1 MDYGNIKFLHV
12 VRLNEIAD
20 LLTAKGDKYVF
31 PKLDGTNATVWAD
44 NEGVIHAGSRNRE
57 LSMDKDNAGFYKH
70 VMESDTM
77 GPICQFC
84 LENPFMVVCGEWLG
98 GKAGHIK
105 SYLNKEFYVFDMK
118 LATIGNSE
126 TEKHFGYLPYNSY
139 SKALAKYG
147 YQYIIP
153 PLRVYRDG
161 ENVTVEDIA
170 SIADE
175 NHFNLPDDVIG
186 EGVVVKNYS
195 YLSRFGNY
203 EEGKIVREE
212 FKERKGQKSTN
223 DIPKGS
229 NIEQAIV
236 DDLVSASDIQ
246 KCINKVS
253 DILGQEFSKNNGKMV
268 GMVMEMAF
276 SDLLSEEFNV
286 IAKKYGKYPIV
297 LKDVKKFMCDK
308 VRSTIGL

>member
-12 VRLNEIAD
+12 VRLDEVSD

-70 VMESDTM
+70 VMESETM

-84 LENPFMVVCGEWLG
+84 LDNPFMVVCGEWLG

-105 SYLNKEFYVFDMK
+105 SYLNKEFYVFDVK

-126 TEKHFGYLPYNSY
+126 TKKRFGYLPYNSY
-139 SKALAKYG
+139 SKALANYG

-153 PLRVYRDG
+153 PLRVYIDG
-161 ENVTVEDIA
+161 ENVTVEDVA
-170 SIADE
+170 ELAES
-175 NHFNLPDDVIG
+175 NHFNLPDDVVG

-203 EEGKIVREE
+203 EEGKIVRAE
-212 FKERKGQKSTN
+212 FKERKGQKSN
-223 DIPKGS
+223 KSIAENS

-236 DDLVSASDIQ
+236 DDLVSSSDIQ

-253 DILGQEFSKNNGKMV
+253 DILGEEFSKSNGKMV

-276 SDLLSEEFNV
+276 SDLISEEANV

-297 LKDVKKFMCDK
+297 FNDVKKFVYAK
-308 VRSTIGL
+308 VRSVIGL

>member
-1 MDYGNIKFLHV
+1 MNYGNIKFLHV
-12 VRLNEIAD
+12 VRLNEITD

-84 LENPFMVVCGEWLG
+84 LDNPFMVVCGEWLG

-297 LKDVKKFMCDK
+297 LKDVKKFTCDK
-308 VRSTIGL
+308 VRLTIGL

>member
-1 MDYGNIKFLHV
+1 MNYGNIKFLHV
-12 VRLNEIAD
+12 VRLNEIPD
-20 LLTAKGDKYVF
+20 LLTTKGDKYVF

-84 LENPFMVVCGEWLG
+84 LDNPFMVVCGEWLG

-105 SYLNKEFYVFDMK
+105 SYLNKEFYVFDIK

-170 SIADE
+170 SVADE
-175 NHFNLPDDVIG
+175 NHFNLPDDIIG
-186 EGVVVKNYS
+186 EGVVVKNYN

-223 DIPKGS
+223 DIQKGS

-253 DILGQEFSKNNGKMV
+253 DVLGEEFSKSNGKMV

-297 LKDVKKFMCDK
+297 LKDVRKFTCDK

>member
-1 MDYGNIKFLHV
+1 MNYGNIKFLHV
-12 VRLNEIAD
+12 VRLNEVPDI
-20 LLTAKGDKYVF
+20 LTTKGNKYVF

-44 NEGVIHAGSRNRE
+44 DKGVIHAGSRNRE

-70 VMESDTM
+70 VMESETM

-84 LENPFMVVCGEWLG
+84 LDNPFMVVCGEWLG

-126 TEKHFGYLPYNSY
+126 TEKHFGYLPYDVY
-139 SKALAKYG
+139 AKSLGEYG

-153 PLRVYRDG
+153 PLRVYNSD
-161 ENVTVEDIA
+161 EPVTIDDIA
-170 SIADE
+170 ELAES
-175 NHFNLPDDVIG
+175 NHFNLPLDVVG

-203 EEGKIVREE
+203 EEGKIVRDE
-212 FKERKGQKSTN
+212 FKENKGQKSTKS
-223 DIPKGS
+223 IAEGS

-236 DDLVSASDIQ
+236 DDLVSSSDIQ

-253 DILGQEFSKNNGKMV
+253 DLLGQEFSKSNGKMV

-297 LKDVKKFMCDK
+297 LKTVKKLTCDK
-308 VRSTIGL
+308 VRSIIGL

>member
-1 MDYGNIKFLHV
+1 MNYGNIKFLHV
-12 VRLNEIAD
+12 VRLDEVSD
-20 LLTAKGDKYVF
+20 LLTASGDKYVF

-44 NEGVIHAGSRNRE
+44 NEGVVHAGSRNRE
-57 LSMDKDNAGFYKH
+57 LSTDKDNAGFYKH
-70 VMESDTM
+70 VMESETM
-77 GPICQFC
+77 EPIRRFC
-84 LENPFMVVCGEWLG
+84 VDNPFMVVCGEWLG

-118 LATIGNSE
+118 LATICNSE
-126 TEKHFGYLPYNSY
+126 TEKHFGYLPYNIY
-139 SKALAKYG
+139 SKAIAKYG

-153 PLRVYRDG
+153 PLRVYQDG
-161 ENVTVEDIA
+161 VSVTVEDIA
-170 SIADE
+170 RIADA
-175 NHFNLPDDVIG
+175 NHFNLPDDVVG
-186 EGVVVKNYS
+186 EGVVVKNYG

-212 FKERKGQKSTN
+212 FKERKGQKSN
-223 DIPKGS
+223 KSIAENS

-236 DDLVSASDIQ
+236 DDLVSSSDIQ

-253 DILGQEFSKNNGKMV
+253 DVLGEEFSKSNGKMV

-276 SDLLSEEFNV
+276 SDLLSEEACV

-297 LKDVKKFMCDK
+297 LNDVKRFVYAKA
-308 VRSTIGL
+308 RSVIGL

>member
-161 ENVTVEDIA
+161 ENVTVDDIA

>member
-12 VRLNEIAD
+12 VRLDEIPD
-20 LLTAKGDKYVF
+20 LITAKGDKYIF

-44 NEGVIHAGSRNRE
+44 NEGIIHAGSRNRE

-84 LENPFMVVCGEWLG
+84 LDNPFMVVCGEWLG

-118 LATIGNSE
+118 FATSGNRE
-126 TEKHFGYLPYNSY
+126 NEKHFGYLPYNSY
-139 SKALAKYG
+139 SKALEKYG

-153 PLRVYRDG
+153 PIRVYRDG

-170 SIADE
+170 KIADA
-175 NHFNLPDDVIG
+175 NHFNLPDDVVG
-186 EGVVVKNYS
+186 EGVVVKNYN
-195 YLSRFGNY
+195 YISRFGNY
-203 EEGKIVREE
+203 EEGKIVRAE
-212 FKERKGQKSTN
+212 FNERKGQKSN
-223 DIPKGS
+223 KSIAENS

-236 DDLVSASDIQ
+236 DDLVSSSDIQ

-253 DILGQEFSKNNGKMV
+253 DILGEEFSKSNGKMV

-276 SDLLSEEFNV
+276 SDLLSEEAGV

-297 LKDVKKFMCDK
+297 FSNVKKFVYAK
-308 VRSTIGL
+308 ARSVIGL

>member
-12 VRLNEIAD
+12 VRLNEIPD
-20 LLTAKGDKYVF
+20 LLTSNGDKYVF

-70 VMESDTM
+70 IMESDTM
-77 GPICQFC
+77 VPICQFC
-84 LENPFMVVCGEWLG
+84 IDNPFMVVCGEWLG

-105 SYLNKEFYVFDMK
+105 SYLNKEFYVFDVK

-212 FKERKGQKSTN
+212 FKERKGQKSSKSIAEN
-223 DIPKGS
+223 S

-236 DDLVSASDIQ
+236 DDLVSSSDIQ
-246 KCINKVS
+246 KCINKLS
-253 DILGQEFSKNNGKMV
+253 DILGEEFSKSNSKMV

-276 SDLLSEEFNV
+276 SDLLSEEACV

-297 LKDVKKFMCDK
+297 LNDVKKFVYAK
-308 VRSTIGL
+308 ARSVIGL

>member
-1 MDYGNIKFLHV
+1 
-12 VRLNEIAD
+12 
-20 LLTAKGDKYVF
+20 
-31 PKLDGTNATVWAD
+31 
-44 NEGVIHAGSRNRE
+44 
-57 LSMDKDNAGFYKH
+57 
-70 VMESDTM
+70 MESDTM

-84 LENPFMVVCGEWLG
+84 LDNPFMVVCGEWLG
-98 GKAGHIK
+98 GKSGHIK

-161 ENVTVEDIA
+161 EKVTVDDIA
-170 SIADE
+170 EIADA

-203 EEGKIVREE
+203 EEGKIVRDE
-212 FKERKGQKSTN
+212 FKERKGQKSN
-223 DIPKGS
+223 KSMVDGL

-236 DDLVSASDIQ
+236 DDLVSSSDIQ

-253 DILGQEFSKNNGKMV
+253 DIIGEEFSKSNGKMV

-276 SDLLSEEFNV
+276 SDLLSEEACV

-297 LKDVKKFMCDK
+297 FNNIKKLVYAK
-308 VRSTIGL
+308 ARSVIGL